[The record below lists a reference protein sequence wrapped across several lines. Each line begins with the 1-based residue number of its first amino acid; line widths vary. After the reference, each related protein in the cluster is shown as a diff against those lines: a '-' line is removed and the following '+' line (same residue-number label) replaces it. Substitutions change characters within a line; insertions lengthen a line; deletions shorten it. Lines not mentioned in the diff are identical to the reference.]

1 MISTETD
8 PTHLKSF
15 KNGIEGCIW
24 EWSGSKLEMLLRN
37 CYASNKNPA
46 MRDFT
51 LRNCIYKN
59 LSLKFLKHGEYKT
72 RIEINSFR

>member
-1 MISTETD
+1 MISKETD

-37 CYASNKNPA
+37 CHASNKNPA

-51 LRNCIYKN
+51 LRNCI
-59 LSLKFLKHGEYKT
+59 
-72 RIEINSFR
+72 